1 VLHLRLVVPAD
12 RADAVREDLTSSP
25 AVTNVVH
32 LPGAAIEP
40 AGDVFLADVPREA
53 ASELLDRLRGHGIE
67 RDGSI
72 SANEGGLLL
81 GDRARRA
88 EEIAPGHGTDAVVW
102 EEVEARTNEESA
114 LSATYLTFMCVA
126 MMIAAFGLLLD
137 QPILVVGAMVVG
149 PEFGPVAGLC
159 VALVQRRSGE
169 ARRSLTALLVG
180 FPVGMVA
187 TAVMTLALTAAGVLD
202 RSMLTADRP
211 NTSFIY
217 HPDVLSF
224 VVAFLAGIAGMLSLT
239 AAKSGALVGVL
250 ISVTTVPAAANV
262 AVALAY
268 GAPREAGGSAV
279 QLLLNLSGIVV
290 AGTLTLL
297 VQQQAWRRV
306 PAA

>member
-12 RADAVREDLTSSP
+12 RAEAVLADLTSSP
-25 AVTNVVH
+25 AVTNLVH
-32 LPGAAIEP
+32 LPGAAVEP

-53 ASELLDRLRGHGIE
+53 ASELFERLRGHGVE

-72 SANEGGLLL
+72 SADEVGLLL
-81 GDRARRA
+81 GDRSRRA
-88 EEIAPGHGTDAVVW
+88 EQIAPGHGTDAVVW

-114 LSATYLTFMCVA
+114 LSATYLAFMCVA

-159 VALVQRRSGE
+159 VALVQRRAGE
-169 ARRSLTALLVG
+169 ARRSLIALLVG

-187 TAVMTLALTAAGVLD
+187 TAGLTLALTAAGALHT
-202 RSMLTADRP
+202 SMLTADRP

-268 GAPREAGGSAV
+268 GAPGEAGGSAV
-279 QLLLNLSGIVV
+279 QLLLNLAGIVV
-290 AGTLTLL
+290 AGTLTLV

-306 PAA
+306 PTA